1 MARASGGFSRLQ
13 KLEMILIRKDKTLD
27 TILLQRFADT
37 KNSLA
42 TSSRQMHIISPI
54 ISREIIHG
62 HNTYPDLVRPFRLK
76 WSRMPISS
84 QNRQIYFRQSAVYS
98 QNTVQV
104 IYDCQKVAR
113 QLSKEKH
120 KKTSTHNLFDP

>member
-1 MARASGGFSRLQ
+1 
-13 KLEMILIRKDKTLD
+13 MILIRKDNTLD

-37 KNSLA
+37 KNSLS

-62 HNTYPDLVRPFRLK
+62 QNTYPDLVRPFRLK
-76 WSRMPISS
+76 WSRMPIGS

-113 QLSKEKH
+113 QLSKEKR
-120 KKTSTHNLFDP
+120 KKTSMYKLVVS